1 MSKYKLKDFLFLH
14 IVLIMY
20 SVGAIFSKIAAS
32 KEFLSLQFIFYY
44 GLVIVVLFL
53 YAILWQQILK
63 KLPLTIAFANK
74 AIVVV
79 WGIIWGKLL
88 FGEIIKL
95 NMVIGAIIIV
105 VGIYCVVA
113 DNEY

>member
-32 KEFLSLQFIFYY
+32 KEFLSLQFVFYY

-53 YAILWQQILK
+53 YAVFWQQILK

-113 DNEY
+113 DNEQ

>member
-1 MSKYKLKDFLFLH
+1 MSKYKLKDFVFLH
-14 IVLIMY
+14 IVLLMY

-113 DNEY
+113 DNE

>member
-1 MSKYKLKDFLFLH
+1 MSKYKLKEFLFLH

-44 GLVIVVLFL
+44 GLVIGILFL

-63 KLPLTIAFANK
+63 KLPLTTAFANK

-88 FGEIIKL
+88 FGEMIKL

-113 DNEY
+113 DNE

>member
-113 DNEY
+113 DNE